1 MHGIV
6 GGDMMSKTQSCILRG
21 RPDLEAI
28 LEYLSIN
35 GPSSARAMKAAGVD
49 AELTQLRELSE
60 RGLICKAGR
69 VSKSGG
75 TAIWAKC

>member
-1 MHGIV
+1 
-6 GGDMMSKTQSCILRG
+6 MSRTQTYILRG

-35 GPSSARAMKAAGVD
+35 GPSSARAMKAAGLD